1 MENSNFWHFIQE
13 FMDLHKVFVYG
24 TLKQDEPNHY
34 MLQNGGPDLEDFKS
48 SKNQTF
54 QPAKFICKAETLQK
68 YPLVI
73 ASKFNIPYLLDKPGT
88 GHQIQGEIYQIDDL
102 LLKILDDF
110 EGHPNYYLRRKES
123 VMHLSTDAAKAE
135 KCWTYFLPKFKVEL
149 LELQFLSDYR

>member
-1 MENSNFWHFIQE
+1 ME
-13 FMDLHKVFVYG
+13 LHKVFVYG
-24 TLKQDEPNHY
+24 TLKQNQPNHY

-48 SKNQTF
+48 SKNQIF
-54 QPAKFICKAETLQK
+54 QPAQFICKAKTTEK

-123 VMHLSTDAAKAE
+123 VMHNLSKE